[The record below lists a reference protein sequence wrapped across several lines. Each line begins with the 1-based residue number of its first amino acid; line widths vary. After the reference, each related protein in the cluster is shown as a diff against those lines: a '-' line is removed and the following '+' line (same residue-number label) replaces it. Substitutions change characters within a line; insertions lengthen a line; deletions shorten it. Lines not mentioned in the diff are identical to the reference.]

1 MANITTFQYF
11 NIEYD
16 HIVPPIVFTVGVIG
30 NIFNMIIFN
39 RRRFLSNPCTTY
51 FVALTITNFNNF
63 IFGLVP
69 DYLAN
74 AHGIHIVTST
84 IVFCR
89 VRFMILHCSNALSA
103 WFTVLAGVDR
113 FCISSRDANRRRF
126 STLKNARISVCLAT
140 LICLI
145 LYAHVLVLFAIQNT
159 PSGLVCSPQSGVYSV
174 FYSFL
179 YFTTYSFTPPILMIF
194 VGLATFRNIIRVR
207 AEISPQIGTDTAV
220 VGTDNIIQL
229 RKRDRQYLT
238 MLLLQLAFTIVLTL
252 PLAVDKLYATFT
264 QNLTKSSS
272 RLEYENFATE
282 AVRTLGQTN
291 SALSFFL

>member
-1 MANITTFQYF
+1 MATITSFEYF
-11 NIEYD
+11 NIKFD
-16 HIVPPIVFTVGVIG
+16 QIVPPIVFFVGVIG

-39 RRRFLSNPCTTY
+39 RRRFRNNPCTTY

-84 IVFCR
+84 IVICR

-113 FCISSRDANRRRF
+113 FCISSRDVNRRRF

-145 LYAHVLVLFAIQNT
+145 VYAHVLVLFAIQNT
-159 PSGLVCSPQSGVYSV
+159 PSGLVCSPQSGVYS
-174 FYSFL
+174 
-179 YFTTYSFTPPILMIF
+179 YSFTPPILMMF

-220 VGTDNIIQL
+220 VGTGNIIQL
-229 RKRDRQYLT
+229 RKRDRQYLK

-252 PLAVDKLYATFT
+252 PLAVQKLYATFT

-272 RLEYENFATE
+272 RLAVESFASD
-282 AVRTLGQTN
+282 AVQTFTQIN